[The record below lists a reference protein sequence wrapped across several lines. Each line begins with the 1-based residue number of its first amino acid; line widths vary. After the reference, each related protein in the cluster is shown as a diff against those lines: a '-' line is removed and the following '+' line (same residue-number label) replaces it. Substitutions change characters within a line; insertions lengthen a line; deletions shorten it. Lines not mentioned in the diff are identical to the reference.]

1 MNKRP
6 LCLMCICFMAVLWLS
21 DITGL
26 SKLWEPAE
34 YQLLQEQ
41 ANARTAC
48 RLTGDVRK
56 YETKENSIYIYLE
69 NTLLYVQSEQ
79 YSPKQLLIKYSGQD
93 SFAVGD
99 TLTIEGSLDPIQEAS
114 NPGQFDAR
122 AYYRARNIL
131 FTIRS
136 EVLHVEKQNAGL
148 RNRIYQIKERIA
160 QSLTNLEPNDDGV
173 LKAMLL
179 GDKGALTQEMKVKYQ
194 MSGISH
200 ILAISGLHLSLLGM
214 GLYHLLMK
222 AGANHYS
229 AGGIAIIFLFC
240 YGILTGES
248 VSVLRAMLMFALQ
261 VGARFVGRT
270 YDLLSAVALAAIL
283 ILVEYPGYLYD
294 SGFLLSFLA
303 ILSLGGVLPVL
314 QSQKSENRKDF
325 TRVQTIKNHIKSGL
339 LSGMVIWIVTLPI
352 VLFYFY
358 EVSVYGILLNLFVI
372 PTMAIVLI
380 SGGLGGILGI
390 ISPLLGQCCI
400 APALAVL
407 NSYNA
412 IGEWVQIM
420 PWSTV
425 IMGKPEKWRIGL
437 YYLILISFLLCYQRF
452 LKKNKAGW
460 KRGLSIALTTGI
472 LLLVICVHQ
481 PKGLSI
487 TAVDVGQGDSL
498 VISAENGCH
507 YLIDGGSSSVNQV
520 GTYRI
525 LPFLKS
531 QGIRCI
537 DTVFISHPDE
547 DHINGIIELFE
558 SVEKH
563 QTSLKVNQCVLPVWM
578 KDNSDAKVLRESA
591 KKAGIDVAYVQKGD
605 VIYSEN
611 ITFQVL
617 HPGKKSYDDNPNAGS
632 LTLKLKYQDFTGV
645 FTGDLCEDGEEA
657 VQEIVGQCQ
666 LLKVAHH
673 GSKYSTDEGFLQTV
687 KPVISIISAGK
698 DNRYGHPHAE
708 LLDRLEAVKSSIFST
723 AEGGAVTV
731 WTDGKE
737 QMKIVQFNPGN

>member
-6 LCLMCICFMAVLWLS
+6 LCLMCICFIAVLWLS

-26 SKLWEPAE
+26 SKLWEPKG
-34 YQLLQEQ
+34 YQLLQDQ
-41 ANARTAC
+41 AELRTSC
-48 RLTGDVRK
+48 QIWGDVRK
-56 YETKENSIYIYLE
+56 YENKENSIYIYLE

-79 YSPKQLLIKYSGQD
+79 YFPKQVLIKYSGKD
-93 SFAVGD
+93 SFSVGD
-99 TLTIEGSLDPIQEAS
+99 TLSVTGSLELIQEAS
-114 NPGQFDAR
+114 NPGQFDAG
-122 AYYRARNIL
+122 AYYRARNIY
-131 FTIRS
+131 FCVRS
-136 EVLHVEKQNAGL
+136 EALHVEKKNSGL
-148 RNRIYQIKERIA
+148 RNRIYKVREKIA
-160 QSLTNLEPNDDGV
+160 QSLTTLVSSDDGV
-173 LKAMLL
+173 LMAMLL
-179 GDKGALTQEMKVKYQ
+179 GDKSMLTQEMKVKYQ

-214 GLYHLLMK
+214 GLYKLLMK
-222 AGANHYS
+222 AGADHYS
-229 AGGIAIIFLFC
+229 AGGISIVFLFC

-248 VSVLRAMLMFALQ
+248 VSVLRAMLMFSLRI
-261 VGARFVGRT
+261 GARFVGRT
-270 YDLLSAVALAAIL
+270 YDLLSAVALAAML
-283 ILVEYPGYLYD
+283 ILVEYPGYIYD
-294 SGFLLSFLA
+294 SGFLLSFAA

-314 QSQKSENRKDF
+314 QPERAENRKDF
-325 TRVQTIKNHIKSGL
+325 TRVQKMVNHIKSGL
-339 LSGMVIWIVTLPI
+339 LSGVVIWIVTLPV

-358 EVSVYGILLNLFVI
+358 EVSVYGIILNLFVI

-380 SGGLGGILGI
+380 SGGLGGIVGI
-390 ISPLLGQCCI
+390 ISPLLGKCCI
-400 APALAVL
+400 LPALAVL
-407 NSYNA
+407 SSYNA

-452 LKKNKAGW
+452 LIKNKVKW
-460 KRGLSIALTTGI
+460 KRGVSMALTTAI
-472 LLLVICVHQ
+472 LILVICIHR

-498 VISAENGCH
+498 VISSENGHH

-531 QGIRCI
+531 QGIRCL

-563 QTSLKVNQCVLPVWM
+563 QTSIKVKQCVLPAWIE
-578 KDNSDAKVLRESA
+578 DSSAADVLKESA
-591 KKAGIDVAYVQKGD
+591 KKAGINVVYVQKGD

-617 HPGKKSYDDNPNAGS
+617 HPDKKSYDDNTNAGS
-632 LTLKLKYQDFTGV
+632 LTLKLKYKDFTGV
-645 FTGDLCEDGEEA
+645 FTGDLCEEGEEA
-657 VQEIVGQCQ
+657 VKEIVGQCQ

-673 GSKYSTDEGFLQTV
+673 GSKYSTDAEFLQNV

-698 DNRYGHPHAE
+698 DNRYGHPHTE
-708 LLDRLEAVKSSIFST
+708 LLDRLETVKSSIFST
-723 AEGGAVTV
+723 AEGGAITV

-737 QMKIVQFNPGN
+737 QMKIVQFNPAN